1 MKRVL
6 LILSASRMST
16 ACADDAVDAAEREH
30 SELVVL
36 FILDAVHA
44 LDVQDRL
51 ADTGFLGK
59 APSGRFLLA
68 VRREH
73 KRRGDVVLAEIAAE
87 AERRGI
93 PCRTEFVEGDF
104 LTRSLEAARKESAA
118 VIFVAKR
125 DRPAISRLV
134 SGSEA
139 QELKE
144 SAPCRVMIHDGRDS
158 R

>member
-6 LILSASRMST
+6 LILSASRVST
-16 ACADDAVDAAEREH
+16 ACADDAVNAAERENA
-30 SELVVL
+30 ELVVL
-36 FILDAVHA
+36 FILDGVAA

-51 ADTGFLGK
+51 ADTGFLGQ
-59 APSGRFLLA
+59 APSGRFFRA

-73 KRRGDVVLAEIAAE
+73 KRRGVVLLEEIATK

-104 LTRSLEAARKESAA
+104 LTRSLEAARRESAA

-125 DRPAISRLV
+125 DRTAISRLV

-139 QELKE
+139 KELKE
-144 SAPCRVMIHDGRDS
+144 SAPCRVMIHDAKD
-158 R
+158 